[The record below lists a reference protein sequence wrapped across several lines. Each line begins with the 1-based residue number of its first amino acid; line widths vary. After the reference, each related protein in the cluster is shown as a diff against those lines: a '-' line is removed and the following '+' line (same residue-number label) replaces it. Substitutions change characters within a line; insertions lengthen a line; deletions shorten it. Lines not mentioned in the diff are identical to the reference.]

1 MLPLITCFNES
12 VFLKHYPE
20 VHLYITLCS
29 VTLHLLRYVQYITS
43 CEVYYFMCSILLYVQ
58 YNLYVQCITLCS
70 ILLYVQYITSCAVYS
85 FMCSVLLYVQYIWLW
100 LWLLLNVQYITLCA
114 VYYFVCSIS
123 LYVQRHCYI
132 PSTVKKLITD
142 FKRQI

>member
-58 YNLYVQCITLCS
+58 YNRLCS
-70 ILLYVQYITSCAVYS
+70 VYY
-85 FMCSVLLYVQYIWLW
+85 F
-100 LWLLLNVQYITLCA
+100 VQYITLCA
-114 VYYFVCSIS
+114 VYYLMCSVFI
-123 LYVQRHCYI
+123 YVQC
-132 PSTVKKLITD
+132 ITLCAVYLTLTLT
-142 FKRQI
+142 IT